1 MMTLK
6 EKSIDFNDVVNKDGI
21 ILVNL
26 AESNSFDQ
34 KSALTLG
41 VLVVNELLSVFK
53 ERSETF
59 IFAGDNDKK
68 IKWNPYYL
76 YVDEF
81 HEFFTPDFSKILS
94 GTRKFGLHIILANQ
108 TFSQLDKL
116 DESLRRDIMN
126 NATVKAYFPL
136 KDMKDSEEVIY
147 QLGKYEPKV
156 KEKVTR
162 LQQFADGFDSVETT
176 ARSYSTGSTSM
187 NFNTGERLVAR
198 HRIDQS
204 EENIYFT
211 TQEVSLME
219 GKQFQLL
226 KKRVF
231 LFHSGQQQKGLYL
244 ATDWV
249 FQTECKADEIYDFE
263 RFVGKNHSDIYEKIS
278 VLEKR
283 LAELEGSQ
291 SLSHQNEDYTIDYDD
306 SKGSLFS
313 K

>member
-1 MMTLK
+1 
-6 EKSIDFNDVVNKDGI
+6 
-21 ILVNL
+21 
-26 AESNSFDQ
+26 
-34 KSALTLG
+34 
-41 VLVVNELLSVFK
+41 
-53 ERSETF
+53 
-59 IFAGDNDKK
+59 
-68 IKWNPYYL
+68 
-76 YVDEF
+76 
-81 HEFFTPDFSKILS
+81 
-94 GTRKFGLHIILANQ
+94 
-108 TFSQLDKL
+108 
-116 DESLRRDIMN
+116 
-126 NATVKAYFPL
+126 
-136 KDMKDSEEVIY
+136 
-147 QLGKYEPKV
+147 
-156 KEKVTR
+156 
-162 LQQFADGFDSVETT
+162 
-176 ARSYSTGSTSM
+176 
-187 NFNTGERLVAR
+187 
-198 HRIDQS
+198 
-204 EENIYFT
+204 
-211 TQEVSLME
+211 ME